1 MAYLNMNN
9 MCNFEGRLVADPEL
23 SSIQAGGSNI
33 SKCKIKLAVDKN
45 MTKDAKAKAKA
56 EGKDTADFVP
66 VDIIGPKADFVANY
80 FQKGSGIRVVA
91 SFKTFNYQNKEGQ
104 QVYSYGFD
112 AVDVGF
118 TVGGNGNNQN
128 NQQNNGNQNSGNKN
142 NGNQNQNSQFQT
154 IDDDD
159 LPF

>member
-9 MCNFEGRLVADPEL
+9 MCTFEGRLVTDPEL
-23 SSIQAGGSNI
+23 SSLQAGGSNL
-33 SKCKIKLAVDKN
+33 SKCKIKIAVDRN
-45 MTKDAKAKAKA
+45 MTKDAKAKAQQ
-56 EGKDTADFVP
+56 EGKDTADFIP

-80 FQKGSGIRVVA
+80 FSKGSGIRVVA
-91 SFKTFNYQNKEGQ
+91 SFKSFTYQNKEGQ
-104 QVYSYGFD
+104 KVYSYGFD

-118 TVGGNGNNQN
+118 TVGGNGNGN
-128 NQQNNGNQNSGNKN
+128 NSNAGSGNGNQGTNMS
-142 NGNQNQNSQFQT
+142 SFQT